1 MAPQTRFN
9 HPYARQSAFFAI
21 TVGVIMIAI
30 WAWLIA
36 TGDTYSS
43 EMTRL
48 GTTLHIVGDLATAV
62 FLIFSGWG
70 LLAARPWSERAFL
83 LANGM
88 LLIAIIHA
96 IAWYGDR
103 GDMALVVF
111 FVLVAI
117 ASVFFVIRA
126 EE

>member
-1 MAPQTRFN
+1 MAPPTTFR
-9 HPYARQSAFFAI
+9 HPYAKQSAYFAI
-21 TVGVIMIAI
+21 AIGVIMLAI
-30 WAWLIA
+30 WVYFLA
-36 TGDTYSS
+36 TGQTASL
-43 EMTRL
+43 EATGL
-48 GTTLHIVGDLATAV
+48 GTTLHIVGEVVTAL
-62 FLIFSGWG
+62 FLIYSGWG
-70 LLAARPWSERAFL
+70 LVTGKRWSERAFL

-103 GDMALVVF
+103 GNMALVIF

>member
-1 MAPQTRFN
+1 MAPQPAFQ
-9 HPYARQSAFFAI
+9 HPFAKQSAAFAI
-21 TVGVIMIAI
+21 IVGVIMLGI

-36 TGDTYSS
+36 TGNTMSL
-43 EMTRL
+43 EMSGL
-48 GTTLHIVGDLATAV
+48 GTALHIGGEIVTAL
-62 FLIFSGWG
+62 FLIYAGWG
-70 LLAARPWSERAFL
+70 LATGKRWSERAFL

-88 LLIAIIHA
+88 LLIAVIHA

-103 GDMALVVF
+103 GNLVLVLF
-111 FVLVAI
+111 FVLVAV

>member
-1 MAPQTRFN
+1 
-9 HPYARQSAFFAI
+9 
-21 TVGVIMIAI
+21 
-30 WAWLIA
+30 
-36 TGDTYSS
+36 
-43 EMTRL
+43 
-48 GTTLHIVGDLATAV
+48 
-62 FLIFSGWG
+62 
-70 LLAARPWSERAFL
+70 
-83 LANGM
+83 M

-103 GDMALVVF
+103 GNMTLVIF

>member
-1 MAPQTRFN
+1 MAQKTRFN

-30 WAWLIA
+30 WGWLVVS
-36 TGDTYSS
+36 GNTYGL
-43 EMTRL
+43 EATRL
-48 GTTLHIVGDLATAV
+48 GTTLHIAGDLATAA

-70 LLAARPWSERAFL
+70 LLAQKRWSERAFL
-83 LANGM
+83 IANGM

-103 GDMALVVF
+103 GNLPLVVF